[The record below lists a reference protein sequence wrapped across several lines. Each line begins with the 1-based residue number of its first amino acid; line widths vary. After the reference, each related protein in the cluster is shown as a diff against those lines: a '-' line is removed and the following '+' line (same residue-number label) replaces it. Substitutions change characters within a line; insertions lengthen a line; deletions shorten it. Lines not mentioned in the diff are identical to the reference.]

1 MSAAPV
7 RRLLCRGRKP
17 QCLHEGRPLDCFPA
31 HSVRHARIGLTSPA
45 LTRKNVHDRGWTFV
59 PVLRFSVSL
68 RLLGTTLL
76 AWNFGNSPPPRCDL
90 RGGACVER
98 AQGGWRWQTL

>member
-1 MSAAPV
+1 
-7 RRLLCRGRKP
+7 
-17 QCLHEGRPLDCFPA
+17 
-31 HSVRHARIGLTSPA
+31 
-45 LTRKNVHDRGWTFV
+45 
-59 PVLRFSVSL
+59 VSL

-98 AQGGWRWQTL
+98 AQGGWRWQTLWAELIHVACKSARPPQSKVKGSPFGQLLLVSPGTSWKMSDEYYKMGWGWVGRARKMA